1 MSGVAGRSGGQRKP
15 TMLKIV
21 TGTARPDRLRAK
33 EPMPPPAIPAAP
45 DWLSAEARGY
55 FERIAQLAGRL
66 GVLAESDREI
76 VALAAHAFEEFRAAD
91 AIVVRAGLLI
101 ARDGRYG
108 RIYVRNP
115 ALAVRRDAW
124 QRYRDALRA
133 MGLDPVARST
143 VSALEQP
150 SEAEREV
157 ARIDH
162 KYFHS

>member
-55 FERIAQLAGRL
+55 FEHLGELAGRL
-66 GVLAESDREI
+66 GVLAETDCEI

-91 AIVVRAGLLI
+91 AIVARAGLLI
-101 ARDGRYG
+101 ERDSRYG
-108 RIYVRNP
+108 RTYVRNP

-133 MGLDPVARST
+133 MGLDPVARSIVAT
-143 VSALEQP
+143 LERPSAEEQR
-150 SEAEREV
+150 ERAIEK
-157 ARIDH
+157 R
-162 KYFHS
+162 YFGA